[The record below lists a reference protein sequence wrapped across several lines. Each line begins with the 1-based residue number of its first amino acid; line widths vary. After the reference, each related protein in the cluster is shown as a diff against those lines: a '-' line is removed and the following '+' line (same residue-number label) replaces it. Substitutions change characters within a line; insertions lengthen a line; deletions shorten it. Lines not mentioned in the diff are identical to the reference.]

1 MTPRKWG
8 HHTQL
13 AVPTGAA
20 PAAVSG
26 LQRLWWRRA
35 AGPWSLLLAPLS
47 LLYGAAAGA
56 HRALSRPA
64 RAAVP
69 VISVGNLVT
78 GGAGKTPVTLWLA
91 HRLLARGRRP
101 AVLSRGYGRDGR
113 DDLEV
118 QESTAALRA
127 GDEPLLLK
135 RRCPG
140 ALVFVGPRR
149 ARLAALAVA
158 RGADVLL
165 LDDGLQHH
173 ALRRDL
179 DVVVVD
185 ASNAF
190 GNGHRL
196 PWGPLRDSPALL
208 GRLPRALVWLTR
220 CDLPRDPRA
229 PRGDVESVFEP
240 GALSLP
246 DPRAMPDPGALQ
258 LPGALSPPGAP
269 LDLRGRRV
277 FLFAGIAR
285 PASFVATV
293 RALGAE
299 IEGARW
305 FPDHY
310 RYSSADLSALRATG
324 AALLV
329 TTEKDRVRLEPA
341 LLDGPPPIVAVPV
354 SLRVGRGEAAIDAA
368 LDAALD
374 AARR

>member
-1 MTPRKWG
+1 MK
-8 HHTQL
+8 
-13 AVPTGAA
+13 
-20 PAAVSG
+20 
-26 LQRLWWRRA
+26 LWWRRSR
-35 AGPWSLLLAPLS
+35 WSLPLAPLS
-47 LLYGAAAGA
+47 LLYGAAADA
-56 HRALSRPA
+56 HRLLSRPA

-69 VISVGNLVT
+69 VISVGNLVV

-91 HRLLARGRRP
+91 LRLLARGRRP
-101 AVLSRGYGRDGR
+101 AVLSRGYGRRGR

-118 QESTAALRA
+118 QTDTPWLSS

-135 RRCPG
+135 RRCPE

-149 ARLAALAVA
+149 ARLASLAVS

-173 ALRRDL
+173 ALAREL

-196 PWGPLRDSPALL
+196 PWGPLRDSPARLE
-208 GRLPRALVWLTR
+208 RLPRALVWLTR

-229 PRGDVESVFEP
+229 PRGDVESVFES
-240 GALSLP
+240 GDISS
-246 DPRAMPDPGALQ
+246 R
-258 LPGALSPPGAP
+258 SER
-269 LDLRGRRV
+269 LDLRGKRV

-285 PASFVATV
+285 PESFVATV

-299 IEGARW
+299 IAGARW
-305 FPDHY
+305 FSDHH
-310 RYSSADLSALRATG
+310 RYSTTELAALRATG

-329 TTEKDRVRLEPA
+329 TTEKDLVRIHPS
-341 LLDGPPPIVAVPV
+341 LLAGVPPIAAIPV
-354 SLRVGRGEAAIDAA
+354 SLRVGRGEPAIDAA
-368 LDAALD
+368 LDTVL
-374 AARR
+374 ARR

>member
-1 MTPRKWG
+1 MK
-8 HHTQL
+8 L
-13 AVPTGAA
+13 AGSRGP
-20 PAAVSG
+20 S
-26 LQRLWWRRA
+26 LWWRREP
-35 AGPWSLLLAPLS
+35 GTWSLLLAPLS
-47 LLYGAAAGA
+47 LLYGAAADA
-56 HRALSRPA
+56 HRRLSRPLRA
-64 RAAVP
+64 RVP
-69 VISVGNLVT
+69 VISVGNLVV

-91 HRLLARGRRP
+91 SRLLARGRRP
-101 AVLSRGYGRDGR
+101 AVLSRGYGRGAR
-113 DDLEV
+113 GDLEV
-118 QESTAALRA
+118 LPDSSVLDV

-135 RRCPG
+135 RRCPD

-173 ALRRDL
+173 ALARDL

-196 PWGPLRDSPALL
+196 PWGPLRDPPGLL
-208 GRLPRALVWLTR
+208 DRLPRALVWLTR

-240 GALSLP
+240 GEVSLRGE
-246 DPRAMPDPGALQ
+246 RADLRHQRADLREGR
-258 LPGALSPPGAP
+258 

-285 PASFVATV
+285 PEGFVATV

-299 IEGARW
+299 IIGERW
-305 FPDHY
+305 FPDHH
-310 RYSSADLSALRATG
+310 RYSGAELARLRDTG
-324 AALLV
+324 AALLL
-329 TTEKDRVRLEPA
+329 TTEKDLVRIDAA
-341 LLDGPPPIVAVPV
+341 LLDGAPPICALPV
-354 SLRVGRGEAAIDAA
+354 SLRVGRGEPAIESA
-368 LDAALD
+368 LDTVLA
-374 AARR
+374 